1 MVSKAVRTV
10 ALALGGYALVIM
22 VVLLAG
28 VRPPLVPVGE
38 PSGGWVGGCGPGPDT
53 IGVPFSFTWSGQTP
67 VEIVGVHLISVPGYR
82 RVHVVGFDRPA
93 GRGVVAAHFTGARL
107 VETASQV
114 RSGRVQTYLLMVQ
127 TAGPPG
133 TVDAVAG
140 FRIDYVADRSAYSFT
155 IRSGV
160 ILTRTS
166 AKATVAACRRAD
178 ASAAAALA
186 AAPT

>member
-1 MVSKAVRTV
+1 M
-10 ALALGGYALVIM
+10 
-22 VVLLAG
+22 
-28 VRPPLVPVGE
+28 
-38 PSGGWVGGCGPGPDT
+38 
-53 IGVPFSFTWSGQTP
+53 
-67 VEIVGVHLISVPGYR
+67 EIVGVHLISVPGYPP
-82 RVHVVGFDRPA
+82 VHLVGFDRQT

-140 FRIDYVADRSAYSFT
+140 FRIDYVADRSPYSFT

-160 ILTRTS
+160 ILTAPWRRQRWRPAVALTPRRRPLSRRLRPDLLVGPSTS
-166 AKATVAACRRAD
+166 WPLVVSRV
-178 ASAAAALA
+178 
-186 AAPT
+186 